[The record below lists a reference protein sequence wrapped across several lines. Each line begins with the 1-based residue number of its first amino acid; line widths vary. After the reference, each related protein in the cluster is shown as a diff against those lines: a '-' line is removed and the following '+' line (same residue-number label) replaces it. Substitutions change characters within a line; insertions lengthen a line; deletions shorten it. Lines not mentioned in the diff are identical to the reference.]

1 MYSLYP
7 LAFLA
12 GFLIWATIN
21 YLDKDSENKT
31 AKVLKSP

>member
-12 GFLIWATIN
+12 GYLIWATIN
-21 YLDKDSENKT
+21 YLDKDSEPK
-31 AKVLKSP
+31 KVEFDKRP